1 VTVGAPSSN
10 AEGEAMAAEPGP
22 ATAFNH
28 VGHCVADLDRSLS
41 FYTGLLGFELE
52 RRLEVPDSPTDR
64 LLRVK
69 APLGVTAVY
78 LRKDAFIL
86 ELLHFDRPSNPP
98 ARERPLNEPGL
109 THISIS
115 VDDLAATTARVQDFG
130 GEVLRDTDVGAAI
143 FIRDPDGQLIELL
156 PMAYRSQIGAT
167 GA

>member
-1 VTVGAPSSN
+1 VADD
-10 AEGEAMAAEPGP
+10 A

-28 VGHCVADLDRSLS
+28 VGHCVADLDRSLR
-41 FYTGLLGFELE
+41 FYTELLGFELE

-64 LLRVK
+64 LLRME
-69 APLGVTAVY
+69 APLGATAVY
-78 LRKDAFIL
+78 LRKDGFVL

-109 THISIS
+109 THISLS
-115 VDDLAATTARVQDFG
+115 VDDVAATTAGVPAFG
-130 GEVLRDTDVGAAI
+130 GEVLWETDVGAAI

-156 PMAYRSQIGAT
+156 PMAYRRQIEAT